1 MGDGQR
7 TRRHALGATPALA
20 GFDDIRVLGDCA
32 EDAATAASGILG
44 SVATTA

>member
-7 TRRHALGATPALA
+7 TWRHALAAMPALA
-20 GFDDIRVLGDCA
+20 GFEEARVLGDCA
-32 EDAATAASGILG
+32 EDALTAASGILV